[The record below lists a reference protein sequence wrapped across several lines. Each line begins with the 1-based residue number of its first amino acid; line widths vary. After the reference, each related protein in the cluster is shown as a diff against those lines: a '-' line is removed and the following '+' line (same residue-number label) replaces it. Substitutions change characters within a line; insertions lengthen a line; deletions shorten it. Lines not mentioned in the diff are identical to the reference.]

1 MLIQYQHLY
10 LDLNG
15 EMNSPPSDHLRFC
28 IFALGKKK
36 LKKQKRQCS
45 QNLDLNPACGIS
57 SGHNTN
63 SIVQNSENS
72 LVNI

>member
-1 MLIQYQHLY
+1 MLIQYHLY

-15 EMNSPPSDHLRFC
+15 EMNSPLSDHLRFC
-28 IFALGKKK
+28 ISALGNKK

-45 QNLDLNPACGIS
+45 QNFDLNPACGIS

-63 SIVQNSENS
+63 SVVQNSENS